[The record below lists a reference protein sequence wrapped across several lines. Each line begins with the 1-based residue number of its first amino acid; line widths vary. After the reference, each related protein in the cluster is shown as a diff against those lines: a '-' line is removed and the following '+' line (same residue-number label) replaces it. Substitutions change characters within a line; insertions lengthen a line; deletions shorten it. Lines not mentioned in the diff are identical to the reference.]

1 MVYVNPQQEANLDF
15 MENLLGLQQQQQF
28 CGDDDPLQPLPL
40 GGMASKDL
48 SSTDSYYSNVCKALL
63 DSAEDTLPL
72 FKSVDSFFSFAFNS
86 RSRFN
91 NNCDSTTPP
100 DENVLEQC
108 PASRSTVNDNTSTN
122 RAEPCV
128 LPIPLAQSFSL
139 DMRCRYESIG
149 TIDVDL
155 EVFEQDLKAMEEV
168 GPLGPVT
175 QHSKSVPSIEVGQVV
190 PSIAAPC
197 STSRAYINQQGATEK
212 RYITDEINL
221 NDVLFGQGGQ
231 SNNNHGNV
239 QYRAIV
245 DRIRPIYNTASMADK
260 TTIAQ
265 GVVEEIASKG
275 GRFLIKDKNS
285 HQWYLADN
293 RTARMKVSQA
303 LREKYITSE
312 ERAAKRARYLR
323 NKQ

>member
-40 GGMASKDL
+40 GMASKDL

-63 DSAEDTLPL
+63 DSAEGTLPL
-72 FKSVDSFFSFAFNS
+72 FKSVDTFFSFAFNS

-91 NNCDSTTPP
+91 NNCDSTTP
-100 DENVLEQC
+100 DKNVLEQC
-108 PASRSTVNDNTSTN
+108 PASRPTVNDDTSN
-122 RAEPCV
+122 DRAEPCV
-128 LPIPLAQSFSL
+128 PPMSL
-139 DMRCRYESIG
+139 FYESIG
-149 TIDVDL
+149 TFDVDL
-155 EVFEQDLKAMEEV
+155 EVFKQELKAMEEV
-168 GPLGPVT
+168 GPLWPVS

-197 STSRAYINQQGATEK
+197 STSRTVINQQGATEK

-245 DRIRPIYNTASMADK
+245 ERIRPIYNTASMADK